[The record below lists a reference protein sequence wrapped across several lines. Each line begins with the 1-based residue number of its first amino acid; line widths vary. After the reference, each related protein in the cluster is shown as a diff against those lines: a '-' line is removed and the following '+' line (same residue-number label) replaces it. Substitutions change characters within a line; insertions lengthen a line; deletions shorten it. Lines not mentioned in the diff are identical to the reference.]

1 MTIQRRTICDDVCTV
16 AFVQSYVT
24 VLKFSLQ
31 PTLLSIVL
39 LTLCYSTACLC
50 RMISLLANE
59 PVGSSL
65 DRRTG
70 TATYDMVKVK
80 CYSNELV
87 LSFGEQYMT

>member
-1 MTIQRRTICDDVCTV
+1 MTIQRRTICDDICTV

-39 LTLCYSTACLC
+39 LTLCLSTACLC

-65 DRRTG
+65 DRMLLRTSVQG
-70 TATYDMVKVK
+70 MVWVSEG
-80 CYSNELV
+80 CMGPTSV
-87 LSFGEQYMT
+87 V